1 MKHNKL
7 TQQTLA
13 FLDELDKSLSF
24 IEVKKEADDWR
35 KKLIGSPKVCSYPN
49 WNLF

>member
-13 FLDELDKSLSF
+13 FLEDLDRGFSF

-35 KKLIGSPKVCSYPN
+35 KKLVKSPKVCKYPN